1 MCLWAMFMDLEY
13 IVERTMRFLVFHSLL
28 PFCVPGKS
36 KMGSEKESC
45 IDVSFGGYLAQIFFP
60 SFLALL

>member
-1 MCLWAMFMDLEY
+1 MSMDLEY

-36 KMGSEKESC
+36 KMGSEEE
-45 IDVSFGGYLAQIFFP
+45 VVLM
-60 SFLALL
+60 FLLGVIWR

>member
-1 MCLWAMFMDLEY
+1 MFMDLEY

-36 KMGSEKESC
+36 KMGSEKEVVLMFLLGV
-45 IDVSFGGYLAQIFFP
+45 IWRRIFFRLFSR
-60 SFLALL
+60 SFDPVS